1 MQWFDGVVN
10 DRLSRLLTRSSGISI
25 TLVGRDSE
33 YLKVLATSIVEGDPK
48 WSKRRY
54 VEDFLLIEPESGN
67 IGIDRIRDIEEI
79 MLHRPSGDGKKY
91 VLIHQCERMTDE
103 SANAFLKILEEPP
116 SFATLIMT
124 TTSWQ
129 SLLPTI
135 RSRTV
140 SMRGEVPRELM
151 DELRAKYGK
160 RVPEIFAAS
169 RENFTILR
177 YFLEQNPDSVE
188 SASFEV
194 PSDLDGL
201 VELIKEDVSES
212 FESIVRKRRAF
223 VALSKNFISTDSF
236 FSTFR
241 RVSSVFTGSGSFERA
256 RELVKVVRSILSD
269 AVIASVNPS
278 SKSVTN
284 LDLIEWLVDFDLGKE
299 IMTDFIWCD
308 RFLRQRTSSLSST
321 LVALRALNSLSRNL
335 LRRENGGN

>member
-10 DRLSRLLTRSSGISI
+10 DKLSRLLARSSGTSI

-33 YLKVLATSIVEGDPK
+33 YLKVLATSIVESDPK

-54 VEDFLLIEPESGN
+54 VEDFLLIEPENGN

-160 RVPEIFAAS
+160 R
-169 RENFTILR
+169 
-177 YFLEQNPDSVE
+177 
-188 SASFEV
+188 
-194 PSDLDGL
+194 
-201 VELIKEDVSES
+201 
-212 FESIVRKRRAF
+212 
-223 VALSKNFISTDSF
+223 
-236 FSTFR
+236 
-241 RVSSVFTGSGSFERA
+241 
-256 RELVKVVRSILSD
+256 
-269 AVIASVNPS
+269 
-278 SKSVTN
+278 
-284 LDLIEWLVDFDLGKE
+284 
-299 IMTDFIWCD
+299 
-308 RFLRQRTSSLSST
+308 
-321 LVALRALNSLSRNL
+321 
-335 LRRENGGN
+335 